1 LKRSQQQHTGRHM
14 NLFERLARGRPAEE
28 RIKPPHKDPAQKLLD
43 WLQHWT
49 KPTISTRDI
58 HIYGPNSIRDRESA
72 INSAQTLVDC
82 GWLIPLKAHRR
93 DMHKWQVVRKTIVH
107 PNVAT

>member
-1 LKRSQQQHTGRHM
+1 MSKLSDEKNPTY
-14 NLFERLARGRPAEE
+14 LLADD
-28 RIKPPHKDPAQKLLD
+28 PPSEQPRKELMLAQKLLD
-43 WLQHWT
+43 WLQHWS

-93 DMHKWQVVRKTIVH
+93 DMHKWQVVRKPIVH

>member
-1 LKRSQQQHTGRHM
+1 VANCWENWRKRQTVATAIATVINCHRGGGSQS
-14 NLFERLARGRPAEE
+14 ERLPA
-28 RIKPPHKDPAQKLLD
+28 
-43 WLQHWT
+43 

-93 DMHKWQVVRKTIVH
+93 DMHKWQVVRRPIVH

>member
-1 LKRSQQQHTGRHM
+1 MSKLSDEKNRTY
-14 NLFERLARGRPAEE
+14 LLADD
-28 RIKPPHKDPAQKLLD
+28 PPSEQPRKELSLAQKLLD
-43 WLQHWT
+43 WLQHWS

-93 DMHKWQVVRKTIVH
+93 DMHKWQVVRKPIVR
-107 PNVAT
+107 PN

>member
-1 LKRSQQQHTGRHM
+1 MT
-14 NLFERLARGRPAEE
+14 NLFERLAQSRPAPTEE
-28 RIKPPHKDPAQKLLD
+28 KVKVDPAQKLLD
-43 WLQHWT
+43 WLQHWS

-82 GWLIPLKAHRR
+82 GWLIPS
-93 DMHKWQVVRKTIVH
+93 
-107 PNVAT
+107 P